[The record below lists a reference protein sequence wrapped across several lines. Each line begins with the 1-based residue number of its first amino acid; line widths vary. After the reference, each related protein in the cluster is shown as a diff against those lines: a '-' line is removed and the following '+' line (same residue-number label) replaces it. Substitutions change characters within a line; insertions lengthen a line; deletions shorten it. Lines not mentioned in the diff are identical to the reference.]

1 MEDADKHSCG
11 FHDHTAGKEEAMAK
25 KLHEHKIKEV
35 VPDSIADELEIEA
48 GDVLISINGQPI
60 KDVFDYRYLSEEE
73 ELVVLVRKA
82 DGEEWELEIEKDTY
96 EDLGLVFEEG
106 LMDSYRSCRNKC
118 IFCFIDQMPPG
129 MRETLYF
136 KDDDARLSFLQ
147 GNYITLTNLSEEDM
161 ERILFYKLS
170 PINISVHTTN
180 PELRCKMLN
189 NRFAG
194 KALEKIK
201 RFYDAGLEMN
211 GQIVLCKGYNDGEEL
226 ERTIHDLTAYLPMM
240 QSVSVVPIGMTRFR
254 DGLAKVEPFEK
265 EDARKVLEII
275 KKWQN
280 IILEH
285 YGTRMVHASDE
296 WYLMA
301 ELPLPREEEY
311 EGYPQIENGV
321 GMVRSLNNEVDDYL
335 KELTGDDRVR
345 HLTLAT
351 GVLASP
357 VIAAQVEKIK
367 TKFPNIEARVETI
380 VNHFFGEHITV
391 AGLLT
396 GQDIIDQLKEKEL
409 GDFLLLPEVLLKS
422 GEEVLLDDFTIS
434 DIEKALQTRIRI
446 VKSEG
451 EAFVCAVIE

>member
-1 MEDADKHSCG
+1 
-11 FHDHTAGKEEAMAK
+11 MAQK
-25 KLHEHKIKEV
+25 RHEHKIKEV
-35 VPDSIADELEIEA
+35 VPGSIADELEIEA
-48 GDVLISINGQPI
+48 GDVLLSINEQPVR
-60 KDVFDYRYLSEEE
+60 DVFDYRYLSEDEE
-73 ELVVLVRKA
+73 VTLLIRKPS
-82 DGEEWELEIEKDTY
+82 GEEWELEIEKDAQ

-194 KALEKIK
+194 EALEKIK

-226 ERTIHDLTAYLPMM
+226 ERTIEDLTAYLPLM
-240 QSVSVVPIGMTRFR
+240 QSVSVVPVGMTRYR
-254 DGLAKVEPFEK
+254 EGLAKLEPFGK
-265 EDARKVLEII
+265 EDAVRVLETVS
-275 KKWQN
+275 KWQEK
-280 IILEH
+280 I
-285 YGTRMVHASDE
+285 YQRFGTRMLHASDE
-296 WYLMA
+296 WYLLA
-301 ELPLPREEEY
+301 GLPFPPEDAY

-321 GMVRSLNNEVDDYL
+321 GMVRSLTEEVDAFL
-335 KELTGDDRVR
+335 SECEGDSRQR
-345 HLTLAT
+345 KLTLAT
-351 GVLASP
+351 GVLAAP
-357 VIAAQVEKIK
+357 VIREQVAKIQRK
-367 TKFPNIEARVETI
+367 YPQIEAEVI
-380 VNHFFGEHITV
+380 PVVNHFFGEQITV

-396 GQDIIDQLKEKEL
+396 GTDIIGQLKGKEL
-409 GDFLLLPEVLLKS
+409 GEFLLLPEVLLKS
-422 GEEVLLDDFTIS
+422 GEDVLLDDLHIS
-434 DIEKALQTRIRI
+434 DIEKALQTRVRI

-451 EAFVCAVIE
+451 EALVRAVIE

>member
-1 MEDADKHSCG
+1 MV
-11 FHDHTAGKEEAMAK
+11 FIDHTTGKEEAMAK

-73 ELVVLVRKA
+73 ELVVLIQKA

-201 RFYDAGLEMN
+201 RFYDAGIEMN

-254 DGLAKVEPFEK
+254 EGLAKVEPFEK

-301 ELPLPREEEY
+301 ELPLPEEEEY

-321 GMVRSLNNEVDDYL
+321 GMVRSLNDEVDDYL

-357 VIAAQVEKIK
+357 VILAQVEKIK

-396 GQDIIDQLKEKEL
+396 GQDIIAQLKEKKL
-409 GDFLLLPEVLLKS
+409 GDFLLLPEVVLKS

-451 EAFVCAVIE
+451 EAFVRAVIE

>member
-1 MEDADKHSCG
+1 
-11 FHDHTAGKEEAMAK
+11 MAK

-73 ELVVLVRKA
+73 ELTALIRKA

-201 RFYDAGLEMN
+201 RFYDAGIEMN

-254 DGLAKVEPFEK
+254 EGLAKVEPFEK
-265 EDARKVLEII
+265 EDARRVLEII

-301 ELPLPREEEY
+301 ELPLPEEEEY

-321 GMVRSLNNEVDDYL
+321 GMVRSLNDEVDDYL

-357 VIAAQVEKIK
+357 VISAQVEKIK
-367 TKFPNIEARVETI
+367 TKFPNVEARVETI

-396 GQDIIDQLKEKEL
+396 GQDIIAQLKEKEL

-422 GEEVLLDDFTIS
+422 GEKVLLDDFTIS